1 MLINNLQEA
10 IVDNINDQI
19 DADFKK
25 TKPNFFIY
33 NKKHILIKFLDK
45 DSDVGLVPSPGSHMV
60 ESDMAGEEYW
70 QYNYSITIRTKS
82 RAEAHNKLFEI
93 SQYLQMLNQ
102 SKNLSDGKSD
112 SLWTFDKIEVPNE
125 PSEIQED
132 IQGTVMYS
140 MDVAVFVYKN
150 KGVL

>member
-1 MLINNLQEA
+1 MLVNDLQET
-10 IVDNINDQI
+10 IVNNINDQI
-19 DADFKK
+19 DAG
-25 TKPNFFIY
+25 FFTY
-33 NKKHILIKFLDK
+33 NKEHILIKFLDK
-45 DSDVGLVPSPGSHMV
+45 DSAVGLVPNPGSHMI

-82 RAEAHNKLFEI
+82 RAEAHNKLFEL

-102 SKNLSDGKSD
+102 IKGNGS
-112 SLWTFDKIEVPNE
+112 WTFDKIEVPNE